1 MNPESTEP
9 REALTLGVREDQTA
23 ADTNRSAAS
32 IAQGDPPR
40 VAGRLDT
47 YRSRNRHWHGQVRV
61 EKCPGCGHP
70 HLHRAPMAQVPD
82 VLKNAPC
89 GLAYVVVLRTEAEAA

>member
-1 MNPESTEP
+1 MSQ
-9 REALTLGVREDQTA
+9 EAETA
-23 ADTNRSAAS
+23 PGQSGPFQKNLAGGEAAATV
-32 IAQGDPPR
+32 AQEAAPR

-70 HLHRAPMAQVPD
+70 HLHRAPMAIVQS
-82 VLKNAPC
+82 VLKLAPC
-89 GLAYVVVLRTEAEAA
+89 GLEYLVVLRAETEAA

>member
-1 MNPESTEP
+1 MTRNAETRQGQTGGSQENLAGG
-9 REALTLGVREDQTA
+9 EAA
-23 ADTNRSAAS
+23 ATVTHDE
-32 IAQGDPPR
+32 PPR

-61 EKCPGCGHP
+61 DQCPGCGHP
-70 HLHRAPMAQVPD
+70 HLHRAPMARVPD

-89 GLAYVVVLRTEAEAA
+89 GLMYVVVLHPETEAA